1 MTTERVP
8 RQSDPTA
15 DGPAPTAPHRAPGAA
30 DAVTATDTAAIPAP
44 ASPPDTRA
52 GTVRSPAPTRPAE
65 TATTTYLVVAGDALV
80 VGKQPDGDSVRFRP
94 QDPEVLRQLAN
105 GDRIEPGKDGSVQLR
120 LDGIDAPELH
130 FAGHS
135 QPLADRSRDV
145 FLRLLGFD
153 EVSYA
158 ANHMTVTAAQPAT
171 VPGVIVARMAEA
183 YGRPV
188 AFLFTGDAADELRG
202 HHGTRIEVD
211 RTRLSASANVRL
223 LASGDAY
230 PLLYTSTSPELRAAV
245 RAVAEGARDAGVGVY
260 AVDTTAR
267 FGVADH
273 DAIGP
278 DGDLVLPKL
287 FRRVTDWLR
296 ATKDASTTEKSRTR
310 ATRKPTFPAWLRADP
325 DRNDHVHVDGATRGQ
340 TLDTLLRQKGNT
352 VTMEADPL
360 SLVFVER

>member
-8 RQSDPTA
+8 RQSEPTPG
-15 DGPAPTAPHRAPGAA
+15 GPPSTASDRAAGPIEG
-30 DAVTATDTAAIPAP
+30 VTATETASIPAP

-52 GTVRSPAPTRPAE
+52 GTVRIPAPARHAE
-65 TATTTYLVVAGDALV
+65 PTATTYLVVAGDVLV

-94 QDPEVLRQLAN
+94 QDPEILGQLTN
-105 GDRIEPGKDGSVQLR
+105 GDRVEPSKDGSVQLR

-130 FAGHS
+130 FSGHS

-145 FLRLLGFD
+145 FLGLLGFD
-153 EVSYA
+153 EVTYA

-202 HHGTRIEVD
+202 RHGARVEVD
-211 RTRLSASANVRL
+211 SVLLKTSANLRL

-230 PLLYTSTSPELRAAV
+230 PLLYTSTAPELRAAV
-245 RAVAEGARDAGVGVY
+245 RAVAEEARDAGLGVY

-273 DAIGP
+273 EAIGP
-278 DGDLVLPKL
+278 EGDLVFPKL

-296 ATKDASTTEKSRTR
+296 ATEGKT
-310 ATRKPTFPAWLRADP
+310 TRKPTFPTWLRTDP
-325 DRNDHVHVDGATRGQ
+325 ARNDHVHVDNAPHSQ
-340 TLDTLLRQKGNT
+340 TLDTLLKQKGNT

-360 SLVFVER
+360 SLVFVEH